1 MVNYRRAL
9 PGIDAAPGQ
18 SYMLLMRGAL
28 RTILVVL
35 TLAFLAGTVLNATRA
50 ATMGFAM
57 AAASTA
63 GMGMAGCDDCGDD
76 GDGPMGSAMAAC
88 AALCATPPMA
98 PPAFAPE
105 VAAFAPDAAVPVPTT
120 PAPVGLTGPPD
131 LHPPRSTVL
140 S

>member
-1 MVNYRRAL
+1 M
-9 PGIDAAPGQ
+9 
-18 SYMLLMRGAL
+18 
-28 RTILVVL
+28 LVVL

-50 ATMGFAM
+50 AAMDFAM

-63 GMGMAGCDDCGDD
+63 GMGMAGCGDCGDD
-76 GDGPMGSAMAAC
+76 GDGQTGSSMAAC

-105 VAAFAPDAAVPVPTT
+105 VAVFAPDAAIPLAAI
-120 PAPVGLTGPPD
+120 PAPAGFTGPPD
-131 LHPPRSTVL
+131 LHPPRTTVL